1 MPGMSVISQPPRAG
15 ALKRSRQPQRR
26 FTKRPMPLLHN
37 RLSQSQ
43 VLALISCL
51 AAILIARVL
60 YLPNQFAD
68 YDVYTVIVDNIYYGM
83 GRTFYDVEFGNTMLF
98 SWLRI
103 IVGNTLATVDI
114 LNYILT
120 MFYCASIIL
129 LARLYRSEWPGIVFA
144 VAVFGPLLAFVTV
157 RATPAY
163 MAMAFAVVLA
173 YRGQWATFALIAVA
187 SLFHSSA
194 AIGALPVLVLFLQ
207 RRFGLFRW
215 LNRSTPTFLIGG
227 GLLAFVSIL
236 FQQQFSDLMLF
247 VISALG
253 ISDKYLTYVSSMQ
266 TSANASSMIDPISVY
281 DRAYSAIAA
290 AIALSAMLQKNQR
303 SVELRGYVL
312 SSFVIFV
319 ALTFSPVAAF
329 RQSIYWLLPVMLV
342 FPWRQSGFRGGVIIA
357 VPLVALAIF
366 LFQLNGVR
374 V

>member
-1 MPGMSVISQPPRAG
+1 
-15 ALKRSRQPQRR
+15 
-26 FTKRPMPLLHN
+26 MPLLHN

-43 VLALISCL
+43 ILALISCL
-51 AAILIARVL
+51 AAILVARVV
-60 YLPNQFAD
+60 YLPNQLAD

-83 GRTFYDVEFGNTMLF
+83 GRSFYDVEIGNTILF
-98 SWLRI
+98 LWTRS
-103 IVGNTLATVDI
+103 IVGNTLNTVDI
-114 LNYILT
+114 LNYLLT
-120 MFYCASIIL
+120 IFYCASIIL

-253 ISDKYLTYVSSMQ
+253 ISDKYLTYLSSMQ
-266 TSANASSMIDPISVY
+266 TSTNASSMIDPISVY

-290 AIALSAMLQKNQR
+290 AIALAAMLQKNQR

-342 FPWRQSGFRGGVIIA
+342 FPWRQSGFRGGVLIA

>member
-1 MPGMSVISQPPRAG
+1 MPGMSVISQRPRAG

-43 VLALISCL
+43 ILALISCL
-51 AAILIARVL
+51 AAILVARVV
-60 YLPNQFAD
+60 YLPNQLAD

-83 GRTFYDVEFGNTMLF
+83 GRSFYDVEIGNTILF
-98 SWLRI
+98 LWTRS
-103 IVGNTLATVDI
+103 IVGNTLNTVDI
-114 LNYILT
+114 LNYLLT
-120 MFYCASIIL
+120 IFYCASIIL

-253 ISDKYLTYVSSMQ
+253 ISDKYLTYLSSMQ
-266 TSANASSMIDPISVY
+266 TSTNASSMIDPISVY

-290 AIALSAMLQKNQR
+290 AIALAAMLQKNQR

-342 FPWRQSGFRGGVIIA
+342 FPWRQSGFRGGVLIA